1 MKVIEVRDTEKR
13 PKSSKGGIEN
23 DNQIK
28 SRNSSSKARGIPKNL
43 NLYTNDSLDSS
54 FLNKL
59 VYDYKANLDTAKQS
73 IDEGRISRKSS
84 KSLKMEEKEN
94 ARSSGDENEN
104 KRKSLMKVLTLSKSS
119 SMTSLKERASF
130 LESSNPTPPSDSQTR
145 KSDIKSTRS
154 GSQSPLFGQAQSYAT
169 SVRIKTSEN
178 LSDIDQDDSK
188 SGRKKLNNYKAFKQK
203 QKPEIKRKQIKI
215 RSNINEST
223 YADNSKPKKVI
234 SNEDYYRSIMRL
246 SKSGRKTQE
255 QSPTRFKTVHD
266 SLILDSNKILEL
278 TKRLSKS
285 KIYLMIE
292 ILRGSTFISK
302 DFIFHN
308 LIKKFKF

>member
-1 MKVIEVRDTEKR
+1 MKVIEGRDTEKR
-13 PKSSKGGIEN
+13 PKSSKKGGIKN

-28 SRNSSSKARGIPKNL
+28 SRNSSSNVGGLPKNS

-59 VYDYKANLDTAKQS
+59 VYDYKANLDTVSNKTAKQS
-73 IDEGRISRKSS
+73 IDEGRVSRKSS

-94 ARSSGDENEN
+94 DRTSGDENEN

-130 LESSNPTPPSDSQTR
+130 LESSNPTPPSDSQTK

-154 GSQSPLFGQAQSYAT
+154 GSQSPLFDQARSYAT
-169 SVRIKTSEN
+169 SIRIKTSEN

-188 SGRKKLNNYKAFKQK
+188 SGRKKSNNYRAFKSK
-203 QKPEIKRKQIKI
+203 QRPEIKRKQIKS
-215 RSNINEST
+215 RSNVHENT
-223 YADNSKPKKVI
+223 YADNPKPKKVI

-266 SLILDSNKILEL
+266 NLILDSNKILEL

-285 KIYLMIE
+285 NIHLMIKR
-292 ILRGSTFISK
+292 LS
-302 DFIFHN
+302 
-308 LIKKFKF
+308 